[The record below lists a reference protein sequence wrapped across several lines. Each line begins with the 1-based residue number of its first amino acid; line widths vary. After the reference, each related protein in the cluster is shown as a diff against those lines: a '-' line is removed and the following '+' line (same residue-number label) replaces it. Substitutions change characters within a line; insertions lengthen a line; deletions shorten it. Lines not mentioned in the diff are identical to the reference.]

1 MNMEA
6 WGASPAM
13 AAGKKR
19 KRADKKAAAAAAA
32 AAAEAAP
39 LPLQF
44 PGSPYFP
51 SMMNHSMH
59 QQPTAF
65 MFQQPN
71 MLSWGGGVPCI
82 GTVAGQV
89 GTVTGQVHEKK
100 KAELNPLDADWS
112 HKTLLGGSTKTTAL
126 DLPQRALLLHMALD
140 RKISRGTLNGWK
152 GVSFDAAFF
161 LLYEVDP
168 GSLSL
173 KSLTRTVT
181 PRCILEQL
189 EITQSEVHKTP
200 EALQAIKD
208 VIVANARNQ
217 GNLLDLALDAGMS
230 PTEETPSKKAQ
241 TDYRGYNGTRN
252 EARGGESCG
261 RPLEILQPEVDR
273 MQKRLQMAELAK
285 EIAKAEFEIQ
295 KYKGAGAKVNV
306 GSDTSSTRSSTA
318 SEPSQTPTSAGA
330 DSSASPASAV
340 STPYDEGISLAAAAL
355 EKRTKL
361 LNGEQAKEE
370 SRKAKLQALVA
381 NMVKKQASAA
391 AQQPQIQTAMVAGRA
406 AELANAAAATREL
419 QQAPA
424 GMAEED
430 KSAKLAEEAEA
441 AKLAKAVATAGAL
454 EHAPPAMTE
463 EDKAAKLAEE
473 AEAEE
478 LANAALAATGALQQ
492 APTDMTEEEE
502 AAKLTEEAEA
512 AELANATLANASALL
527 QGSVAMT
534 EEEEAAKLAEEAEAE
549 EMANAALAATGA
561 LQQAL
566 AGMTEEEA
574 AKLAAAEAS
583 VACA

>member
-1 MNMEA
+1 M
-6 WGASPAM
+6 
-13 AAGKKR
+13 
-19 KRADKKAAAAAAA
+19 
-32 AAAEAAP
+32 
-39 LPLQF
+39 
-44 PGSPYFP
+44 
-51 SMMNHSMH
+51 
-59 QQPTAF
+59 
-65 MFQQPN
+65 
-71 MLSWGGGVPCI
+71 
-82 GTVAGQV
+82 
-89 GTVTGQVHEKK
+89 
-100 KAELNPLDADWS
+100 
-112 HKTLLGGSTKTTAL
+112 
-126 DLPQRALLLHMALD
+126 
-140 RKISRGTLNGWK
+140 
-152 GVSFDAAFF
+152 
-161 LLYEVDP
+161 
-168 GSLSL
+168 

-306 GSDTSSTRSSTA
+306 GSDTSSTRSSPA

-430 KSAKLAEEAEA
+430 ES
-441 AKLAKAVATAGAL
+441 
-454 EHAPPAMTE
+454 
-463 EDKAAKLAEE
+463 
-473 AEAEE
+473 
-478 LANAALAATGALQQ
+478 
-492 APTDMTEEEE
+492 
-502 AAKLTEEAEA
+502 
-512 AELANATLANASALL
+512 
-527 QGSVAMT
+527 
-534 EEEEAAKLAEEAEAE
+534 AKLAEEAEAE

-574 AKLAAAEAS
+574 AKLAEQAGAAELAW
-583 VACA
+583 